1 MATLSSTS
9 SYLQSQWKKVQIQKM
24 HLGQNIYVTVEAS
37 DSEEDDN
44 DYGGHYL
51 SFGNMDK
58 QIMMCNAELI

>member
-1 MATLSSTS
+1 
-9 SYLQSQWKKVQIQKM
+9 M

-58 QIMMCNAELI
+58 QIMMCNAELIWNK